1 MCLCVC
7 LFVYSCL
14 VREAPPRKP
23 IIAAVVVR
31 WCFRLKAVRKG
42 LLNSTCDRDDSI
54 ICQLPTGAQRAASL
68 LPPSGSFLF
77 LARVSK
83 SDQSPQRRDKV
94 CPLVFYAESN
104 ILLRLYLHRSVAWV
118 FSFHFGFLLPSAFMF
133 SYKRVQSV
141 NSNYPPFLSLNQS
154 FGDHTCFPKPSKQ
167 LWLWCWPRFTV
178 VLKQY
183 AVLCLG
189 FFFFLGMVYECT
201 HSSVIVYSPKSA
213 CYNVLWQPV
222 WVCWT
227 LRRVIKCDVRLVWLM
242 IIALLS
248 QFCLDPIS
256 IGWYLHEFLES
267 EFRDRWYSRLL
278 EDISA
283 QHNEFGWIHRTGSFC
298 EHVK

>member
-1 MCLCVC
+1 MTVLYANFQLGHKELLLCCLRRVPSYFWLEC
-7 LFVYSCL
+7 LRVTKAHKEETKI
-14 VREAPPRKP
+14 VRLFSTQNQ
-23 IIAAVVVR
+23 IYCSGYI
-31 WCFRLKAVRKG
+31 CIG
-42 LLNSTCDRDDSI
+42 LLHE
-54 ICQLPTGAQRAASL
+54 
-68 LPPSGSFLF
+68 F
-77 LARVSK
+77 
-83 SDQSPQRRDKV
+83 
-94 CPLVFYAESN
+94 
-104 ILLRLYLHRSVAWV
+104 

-167 LWLWCWPRFTV
+167 LWLWCWPRFTI

>member
-7 LFVYSCL
+7 LFVYSWL

-77 LARVSK
+77 LALVSK

-118 FSFHFGFLLPSAFMF
+118 FLFSFWFFIAFSFYVFLQ
-133 SYKRVQSV
+133 KGSV
-141 NSNYPPFLSLNQS
+141 CKLQLSSLSLPQ
-154 FGDHTCFPKPSKQ
+154 
-167 LWLWCWPRFTV
+167 
-178 VLKQY
+178 
-183 AVLCLG
+183 
-189 FFFFLGMVYECT
+189 
-201 HSSVIVYSPKSA
+201 
-213 CYNVLWQPV
+213 
-222 WVCWT
+222 
-227 LRRVIKCDVRLVWLM
+227 
-242 IIALLS
+242 
-248 QFCLDPIS
+248 
-256 IGWYLHEFLES
+256 S
-267 EFRDRWYSRLL
+267 EFWRSHMLPQ
-278 EDISA
+278 A
-283 QHNEFGWIHRTGSFC
+283 
-298 EHVK
+298 K